1 MPIFDHTH
9 PKIFE
14 STFTFSDFVKVGCKK
29 SRDQFILPV
38 HFWGTVNFRVSWPDL
53 PHPFLIIAIQEV
65 FDQLL
70 IFVNLYQHA
79 KSQLIHLFILQIKPI
94 LETCYK
100 TGHTYFLIIFTPKLF
115 NHLLISLNLYQHAKS
130 QLISSVHFWNTVN
143 FRVRDQIGHTH
154 YWL

>member
-1 MPIFDHTH
+1 MPIFDHTD

-14 STFTFSDFVKVGCKK
+14 STFTFSDFVKVGSKK
-29 SRDQFILPV
+29 CRDQFILPV

-70 IFVNLYQHA
+70 IFVNLYQHG

-94 LETCYK
+94 LESCYK
-100 TGHTYFLIIFTPKLF
+100 TGHTYFWSYSPKTFQSPF
-115 NHLLISLNLYQHAKS
+115 NFLEFVPACKKS
-130 QLISSVHFWNTVN
+130 FNFISSFLKYSK
-143 FRVRDQIGHTH
+143 F
-154 YWL
+154 